1 MLRRTGYVW
10 HEQYAWHDTGT
21 FAGLFEAGG
30 HVQPLQTFES
40 PDTKSR
46 MAGLI
51 EVSGLLDKL
60 TRIRALQATETDALR
75 VHTSDY
81 IERIRAESAIHGGD
95 GGDGTTPFGR
105 GSYELAMLAAGGT
118 IAAAKAVISGEVENA
133 YALVRPPGHHAEP
146 DLGRGF
152 CLFANVPIAIEHLR
166 AHNSVARV
174 AIVDYDV
181 HHGNGA
187 QKIYWDDP
195 DVLTISIHQDR
206 LFPIDSGLP
215 NEQGGGAAAG
225 TNINVPLHAGAGDG
239 AYLDVIDRV
248 VAPALTAFTPDLIMV
263 SSGFDASAF
272 DPLGR
277 MSVTSDGFRGIADSL
292 LAIADQVCSGRI
304 VFSHEG
310 GYSAVHVP
318 FCGLAVLESLSG
330 IRTAVEDPFDL
341 SVGESP
347 TKVLTEWQRAEI
359 DQAAELARR
368 LGMIVDA
375 SEADGIAMQ
384 PVTFD

>member
-1 MLRRTGYVW
+1 MTRKTGYVW

-21 FAGLFEAGG
+21 FAGLFEGG
-30 HVQPLQTFES
+30 GYLQPLQTFES
-40 PDTKSR
+40 PESKSR
-46 MAGLI
+46 MAGLV
-51 EVSGLLDKL
+51 EVSGLLPQLDRISAREATDEEL
-60 TRIRALQATETDALR
+60 LRIHTPAYVDRIRR
-75 VHTSDY
+75 
-81 IERIRAESAIHGGD
+81 ESREHGGD

-105 GSYELAMLAAGGT
+105 GSFELAKLAAGGT
-118 IAAAKAVISGEVENA
+118 LVAAEAVVTDRVDNA

-166 AHNSVARV
+166 SQFDVERV

-195 DVLTISIHQDR
+195 NVLTISIHQDR
-206 LFPIDSGLP
+206 LFPVDSGLRDEHG
-215 NEQGGGAAAG
+215 NGAAEG
-225 TNINVPLHAGAGDG
+225 TNINVPLHAGAGDE
-239 AYLDVIDRV
+239 AYWAAIDRV
-248 VAPALTAFTPDLIMV
+248 VVPAVEAFAPDIIMV

-277 MSVTSDGFRGIADSL
+277 MGVTSDGFRGIADRL
-292 LAIADQVCSGRI
+292 VALAAATCEGRV

-310 GYSAVHVP
+310 GYSPVHVP

-330 IRTAVEDPFDL
+330 IRTGVEDPFDM
-341 SVGESP
+341 SVGNSP
-347 TKVLTEWQRAEI
+347 TKTLTRWQTEEI
-359 DQAAELARR
+359 EASAELARI
-368 LGMIVDA
+368 LGLRYG
-375 SEADGIAMQ
+375 SRSTE
-384 PVTFD
+384 